1 MGVITGYSSWE
12 MQLYHSIETPL
23 PDMPSTEKPVGI
35 SEVVGYP
42 SGFT

>member
-12 MQLYHSIETPL
+12 MQLYHSIMMHASDIPKAEEL
-23 PDMPSTEKPVGI
+23 ISI

>member
-12 MQLYHSIETPL
+12 MQLYHSIEIPL
-23 PDMPSTEKPVGI
+23 PEIPKAEKPVSI